1 MSKLV
6 IATTRAL
13 PANRLGL
20 TIAKGLRRLI
30 IRLAG
35 DRGFDTELWGMR
47 LRLYPRWNGCEK
59 GVLFTPQLYDVIERA
74 ALKQAIETAAEPPFV
89 FIDIGANAGLYSLYV
104 AAETRDT
111 ARIIAIE
118 PQPQMVERLT
128 FNTKVN
134 MLRSITVVPAA
145 ATTAEG
151 KVTLSLDSREA
162 GGANAA
168 WRAEPTPYHRR
179 REASYCRPA
188 QHRCGSPVMSA

>member
-6 IATTRAL
+6 IAMTRAL

-20 TIAKGLRRLI
+20 TIAKGLRRLV
-30 IRLAG
+30 IRFAG

-47 LRLYPRWNGCEK
+47 LRLHPRWNGCEK
-59 GVLFTPQLYDVIERA
+59 AVLFTPQLYDVIERA
-74 ALKQAIETAAEPPFV
+74 ALKQAVKTVTERAFV

-104 AAETRDT
+104 AAETCDT

-118 PQPQMVERLT
+118 PQPRMIERLT

-145 ATTAEG
+145 HG
-151 KVTLSLDSREA
+151 RGQGDPRPQQSRCRRR
-162 GGANAA
+162 NAA
-168 WRAEPTPYHRR
+168 AKRAEPAPYHRR
-179 REASYCRPA
+179 RKASYGDTA
-188 QHRCGSPVMSA
+188 